1 MRKLATLRR
10 ISEIAP
16 IPEADAIEVATVDGW
31 KLVVKKGEFSVGQL
45 ALYLEI
51 DSWVPHELAPFL
63 SKGQEPRVYEGVPGQ
78 KLRTVKLR
86 GQISQG
92 LLLPIST
99 SVLIEAVVQMAQ
111 GTTPTSTDPVLLKMA
126 HDMLSGVNGDLSQ
139 LDLTEL
145 LGIKK
150 WEPEIPAQLAGLVK
164 GAFPSF
170 ITKTDQER
178 CQNLIT
184 EIFVDNVDAQ
194 YEVTTKLDGSS
205 CTIYIRDGELGVCS
219 RNLELKI
226 CDENAGNSLVRAL
239 YDNLLNVSLPLLGR
253 NIALQGEIMGPGVQG
268 NREQLKTTQFF
279 VFDIYDIDTG
289 RYLTP
294 VQRHALVEVLRQTC
308 PTLQHVPIIAHSA
321 NLLDTLGITN
331 VEQLLKFAEGPSLH
345 HAVREGLVFKRIDGG
360 FSFKAIS
367 NLFLAKEKD

>member
-1 MRKLATLRR
+1 MTIRKLVSVRR
-10 ISEIAP
+10 IAALDP
-16 IPEADAIEVATVDGW
+16 IPDADVIEVATVDGW
-31 KLVVKKGEFSVGQL
+31 KLVVKKGEFKVGDL
-45 ALYLEI
+45 CAYFEI
-51 DSWVPHELAPFL
+51 DSFL
-63 SKGQEPRVYEGVPGQ
+63 PESDERYAFLMKSGMRTFEGVRGH

-92 LLLPIST
+92 LALPLNLFYADFDGSD
-99 SVLIEAVVQMAQ
+99 EDEGQE
-111 GTTPTSTDPVLLKMA
+111 
-126 HDMLSGVNGDLSQ
+126 LSEIFFEGA
-139 LDLTEL
+139 DLTNII
-145 LGIKK
+145 GIKK

-178 CQNLIT
+178 CQNLIN
-184 EIFVDNVDAQ
+184 EIFVDNADAQ

-205 CTIYIRDGELGVCS
+205 CTIYIKDGELGVCS

-239 YDNLLNVSLPLLGR
+239 YDNLLNISLPLLGR

-279 VFDIYDIDTG
+279 IFDIFDIDTG